1 MVVRSENV
9 RELGESVNE
18 ISALYRSFL
27 IKGRYSALETNYQKI
42 NVQKYIPKVK
52 KRCYNMYTE

>member
-1 MVVRSENV
+1 M
-9 RELGESVNE
+9 NE
-18 ISALYRSFL
+18 IRAQYCLFF
-27 IKGRYSALETNYQKI
+27 IKWTVLRTEKTYLQKI